1 MTLFSL
7 FNETQVKLSS
17 GKKIIPKE
25 EFADL
30 MKAREVIEAAQVEA
44 TKYREAVT
52 AECELLKEAAEE
64 KGFEEGLS
72 TLFSTIEEVNQ
83 HLAEVRHEMQNQI
96 LPLALKAARK
106 IVADQLTLKPD
117 IIVDIVMNTIKPV
130 IHSFTIRILVNKA
143 DKPFLDAKKDQIK
156 LLLERVEHLSI
167 EERHDITPGG
177 CIIETESGIINAT
190 LENQWRALEA
200 AFAKF
205 LS

>member
-7 FNETQVKLSS
+7 FNETQVKLAS
-17 GKKIIPKE
+17 GKKIIAKE
-25 EFADL
+25 EFTHL
-30 MKAREVIEAAQVEA
+30 MKASDVIEAAKVEA
-44 TKYREAVT
+44 TKYREGVT

-72 TLFSTIEEVNQ
+72 TLFSTIQEVNN
-83 HLAEVRHEMQNQI
+83 HLAEMRHQMQNQI
-96 LPLALKAARK
+96 LPLALTAARK
-106 IVADQLTLKPD
+106 IVGEQLTLKPD
-117 IIVDIVMNTIKPV
+117 IIVDIVMNTLKPV
-130 IHSFTIRILVNKA
+130 IQSLTIRILVNKA
-143 DKPFLDAKKDQIK
+143 DKPFLDAKKEQIK